1 MKLFLSLLILVA
13 FVGCTEKAIPP
24 GSTATSMD
32 AEIERVA
39 KASVVMGQTPG
50 MAIGILKNGK
60 TTTYN
65 VGVQNLTTGK
75 PFDEYTIGEIG
86 SISKTMTAM
95 LAAELVNQNR
105 LSLSAPA
112 NQYLP
117 ASLQMPA
124 KDGKDVTVLQLLN
137 HTSGLPTDPDDIAI
151 NPNKLA
157 QPFADYPESRL
168 ADFLKRTS
176 LQTVPGTKWHYSN
189 VGMALAGIIVR
200 QLTGQRITKL
210 YDDHIFGPLGMSR
223 SYTNLA
229 EAPTSNVAQG
239 YMGRTPFDYWTLSE
253 PFESVGYIKSNV
265 HDMLAYLKF
274 VTNPPQNTLGAAFNL
289 TKKPTFLIAAGDQS
303 VNGQYY
309 HDLSSGLAWGLVLN
323 DKNENIYNHSGGTY
337 GFSSFLCFNEQQKT
351 GVILIANAGFTP
363 QLSKTGLEILRIVE
377 KY

>member
-1 MKLFLSLLILVA
+1 MKLFLTLLSLAILT
-13 FVGCTEKAIPP
+13 GCTEKTIIPDR
-24 GSTATSMD
+24 ATTMD
-32 AEIERVA
+32 AEIQRIA
-39 KASVVMGQTPG
+39 KAPVVLGQTPG
-50 MAIGILKNGK
+50 MAIGILKNGE
-60 TTTYN
+60 TTFYN

-86 SISKTMTAM
+86 SVSKTMTAI
-95 LAAELVNQNR
+95 LAAELINQNR
-105 LSLSAPA
+105 LSLSSPA

-117 ASLQMPA
+117 ASLQLPA
-124 KDGKDVTVLQLLN
+124 KDGKEVTVRHLLN
-137 HTSGLPTDPDDIAI
+137 HTSGLATDPDDISI

-157 QPFADYPESRL
+157 QPFANYPESRL

-176 LQTVPGTKWHYSN
+176 LKSVPGTTWVYSN

-229 EAPTSNVAQG
+229 EAPASNVAQG
-239 YMGRTPFDYWTLSE
+239 YMGRKAFDYWTLSE

-274 VTNPPQNTLGAAFNL
+274 VTNPPQNALGAAFNL
-289 TKKPTFLIAAGDQS
+289 TKKPTFLITQGDQS
-303 VNGQYY
+303 LNGQPY
-309 HDLSSGLAWGLVLN
+309 HDLSVGLAWGMILN

-363 QLSKTGLEILRIVE
+363 ELSQTGLEILRIVD